1 MCGSDHMACLD
12 FLSAKDAEE
21 PTQKSQKNTGVIL
34 QVLHNSGA
42 LAPLLARRSFAK
54 EGG

>member
-1 MCGSDHMACLD
+1 MSPSLRKATAGRH
-12 FLSAKDAEE
+12 AEIAE
-21 PTQKSQKNTGVIL
+21 KNTGVIL